1 MEFWIVQAQE
11 NPPERLGAKVGRE
24 WRSNTLGK
32 TLADRGHNVV
42 RWRSSF
48 SHQAKQQLVDGSTR
62 VATDNY
68 YHQYI
73 EAPSYRR
80 HVGLKRVLSHRALG
94 KNFTKIAKSYPK
106 PPDVIHVANV
116 PIELC
121 RSAVIYGKERGI
133 PVIVDIRDL
142 WPDIYANLIPDA
154 ASAVRELVRPLL
166 RRRSGALGA
175 ALANATAITALTQP
189 FLDWALNK
197 AKRSVGPFDAVFPMS
212 YPRRESPPSKADITG
227 LRTRLGLGEGDNL
240 GCFMG
245 NIGYQFDFECLI
257 ESARLLADR
266 QPNFK
271 MVFAG
276 SGPLL
281 DDLKT
286 LASGQSN
293 VILPGWLSGPEV
305 HALMHLSTF
314 GLLPYKSSPDF
325 LNSISNKFPE
335 YLAGNLVLACGLR
348 GEMGRL
354 VDDHNCGFVY
364 KTGDAANLAHT
375 FDGLLNDPNTLKT
388 MAENASMLHRDAFD
402 SATIQPKFAD
412 YLEDIGN
419 RHMETGGGKICVK

>member
-11 NPPERLGAKVGRE
+11 NLPEHHGAKVVRE

-48 SHQAKQQLVDGSTR
+48 CHQAKQQLVDGSVR

-68 YHQYI
+68 YNQFI

-121 RSAVIYGKERGI
+121 RSAVLYGKEKGV

-142 WPDIYANLIPDA
+142 WPDIYADLIPDV
-154 ASAVRELVRPLL
+154 ASAVREFVRLLL

-175 ALANATAITALTQP
+175 ALAEATAITALTQP
-189 FLDWALNK
+189 YLDWALNK
-197 AKRSVGPFDAVFPMS
+197 AKRSVGPWDAIFPMS
-212 YPRRESPPSKADITG
+212 YPRLEDSPSKVAIAS
-227 LRTRLGLGEGDNL
+227 LRTRLGLGERDVL
-240 GCFMG
+240 GCYIG
-245 NIGYQFDFECLI
+245 NIGYQSDFECLI

-271 MVFAG
+271 IVLAG
-276 SGPLL
+276 SGPMLAN
-281 DDLKT
+281 LKA
-286 LASGQSN
+286 LVRGQSN
-293 VILPGWLSGPEV
+293 VILPGWLSAQEV

-314 GLLPYKSSPDF
+314 GLIAYKSSTNF
-325 LNSISNKFPE
+325 LNNIPNKFPE
-335 YLAGNLVLACGLR
+335 YLAGNLVLACGLH

-364 KTGDAANLAHT
+364 KTGDAANLAQT
-375 FDGLLNDPNTLKT
+375 FDRLLNDPNTLKK

-402 SATIQPKFAD
+402 SATIQPKFSD

-419 RHMETGGGKICVK
+419 RHMVKGRG